1 MHVTF
6 GEILIWLIVGS
17 LTGSIVGRLSTRYQK
32 GYGPVPNLILGLVGA
47 VVGGVVFEIFN
58 IDLRLGDL
66 SVSFED
72 LIAAFVGSI
81 LVLATIWT
89 VRRYRSNERAK

>member
-17 LTGSIVGRLSTRYQK
+17 LIGSIVGRLSTRYK
-32 GYGPVPNLILGLVGA
+32 KSYGPVPNLILGLVGA

-58 IDLRLGDL
+58 IDLGLGDL

-89 VRRYRSNERAK
+89 VRRYRSKERAK